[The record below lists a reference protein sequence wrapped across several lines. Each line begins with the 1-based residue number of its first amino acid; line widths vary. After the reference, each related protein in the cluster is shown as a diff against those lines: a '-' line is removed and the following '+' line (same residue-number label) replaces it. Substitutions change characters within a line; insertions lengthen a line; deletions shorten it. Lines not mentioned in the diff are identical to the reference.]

1 LASHAEP
8 TFSVADCDD
17 YSLARGLRPLGM
29 SFNIGNMAGFSPNL
43 TLQEIPPDPT
53 KNLDQIDDDPAFS
66 WVPRW
71 NNRLVLEAWSLGTF
85 IRLNWWETWMADMK
99 RREDKRLLDE
109 KKEKDRARL
118 EKEEQA
124 RKEAAKISREFG
136 RDVAKTK
143 EEEQRQLLA
152 GEKLRVAISKIT
164 QKNETSRM
172 RHFILLA
179 KEHAK
184 DEAKRAEF
192 ERTTRERRDE
202 NEAARQAEK
211 ARAAQVREQ
220 LLQKDFVKRTAV
232 EEAVFQAKL
241 AKDQEEKRQHL
252 RMEVERLERE
262 DARVRAEMARMFAER
277 QQQIIA
283 NQQEQQRQT
292 KMTLEEG
299 AQWLRHVCEEEEAE
313 LARLEKKK
321 QEASA
326 LAKALALARNNARI
340 AKLAEMS
347 SEGKVIASIEGHKH
361 DRWEK
366 LKAGVAAAEKKRS
379 EQLAKELR
387 DEEKR
392 KALAA
397 KAEADAEARR
407 AKKAMREA
415 ATKEAVL
422 QAELAVKHRKT
433 AEKLRKQQ
441 EKHRIATEREQAQIR
456 ARQAAELD
464 RILERGGVVAFGTTV
479 KQHSPPKL

>member
-1 LASHAEP
+1 
-8 TFSVADCDD
+8 
-17 YSLARGLRPLGM
+17 M
-29 SFNIGNMAGFSPNL
+29 
-43 TLQEIPPDPT
+43 
-53 KNLDQIDDDPAFS
+53 
-66 WVPRW
+66 
-71 NNRLVLEAWSLGTF
+71 
-85 IRLNWWETWMADMK
+85 
-99 RREDKRLLDE
+99 
-109 KKEKDRARL
+109 
-118 EKEEQA
+118 
-124 RKEAAKISREFG
+124 
-136 RDVAKTK
+136 
-143 EEEQRQLLA
+143 
-152 GEKLRVAISKIT
+152 
-164 QKNETSRM
+164 
-172 RHFILLA
+172 
-179 KEHAK
+179 
-184 DEAKRAEF
+184 
-192 ERTTRERRDE
+192 
-202 NEAARQAEK
+202 
-211 ARAAQVREQ
+211 REQ
-220 LLQKDFVKRTAV
+220 LLQKEFVKRTAV

-241 AKDQEEKRQHL
+241 AKDQEEKRQQL

-262 DARVRAEMARMFAER
+262 DARVRAEMVRMFAER

-283 NQQEQQRQT
+283 NQQEQERHT

-313 LARLEKKK
+313 LARL
-321 QEASA
+321 
-326 LAKALALARNNARI
+326 AKELALARNNARI

-366 LKAGVAAAEKKRS
+366 LKAGVAASEKKRR

-422 QAELAVKHRKT
+422 QAELAVKHRKS